1 MKALLVTLDK
11 YPDIDA
17 GAVRTHMFAKMLM
30 ELGYSVQVISM
41 GPSTSYRKVVETDGV
56 EHMSFRGLSNNKLIK
71 ATYYVLFP
79 FRLRAHLINHEYS
92 VIIHSQL
99 DEISLRILQKY
110 GIKKKIPVIYD
121 SVEWFSPSQ
130 FPRGEKARAY
140 KRNNKYN
147 TTLIKSPSSV
157 IAISKYLEK
166 NFKNKGVKTVR
177 IPVVMDTKSI
187 SVKKETSADYITL
200 FYAGSPGKKDYLE
213 NVINAIDLMKEEAQ
227 KRIRFIILGVTAD
240 QLVSMCGVKK
250 EVLDRVAP
258 CLEVK
263 GRVPR
268 EQVLAAYS
276 TADFSVLIRPTDQRY
291 AMAGFPTK
299 FVESLCCSTPV
310 ICNITSDL
318 GDYVVDGNNSIVLE
332 SINSEVIAQKLSELI
347 ETSIEKL
354 SIMKKQARETAIGE
368 FDYRKY
374 TKSLL
379 SLIESQKK

>member
-41 GPSTSYRKVVETDGV
+41 GPSTSYRKVIETDGV

-130 FPRGEKARAY
+130 FLSGEKARAY

-147 TTLIKSPSSV
+147 TTLIKRPSSV
-157 IAISKYLEK
+157 IAISKYLEE
-166 NFKNKGVKTVR
+166 NFQNKGVETVR
-177 IPVVMDTKSI
+177 IPVVMDTMSI
-187 SVKKETSADYITL
+187 SVKKETSAD
-200 FYAGSPGKKDYLE
+200 
-213 NVINAIDLMKEEAQ
+213 
-227 KRIRFIILGVTAD
+227 
-240 QLVSMCGVKK
+240 
-250 EVLDRVAP
+250 
-258 CLEVK
+258 
-263 GRVPR
+263 
-268 EQVLAAYS
+268 
-276 TADFSVLIRPTDQRY
+276 
-291 AMAGFPTK
+291 
-299 FVESLCCSTPV
+299 
-310 ICNITSDL
+310 
-318 GDYVVDGNNSIVLE
+318 
-332 SINSEVIAQKLSELI
+332 
-347 ETSIEKL
+347 
-354 SIMKKQARETAIGE
+354 
-368 FDYRKY
+368 
-374 TKSLL
+374 
-379 SLIESQKK
+379 